1 MTYRHYL
8 VNEGP
13 ISTLAQKYAGPKGP
27 TQTTKRENEKTQR
40 KKQNINK
47 LKQKYDNE
55 DNKLYLHDDSRYKEC
70 RKVIDD
76 NRKASENEWLVR
88 F

>member
-27 TQTTKRENEKTQR
+27 TQTKKRENAKKKTKYQQIEIEIWQR
-40 KKQNINK
+40 RQQA
-47 LKQKYDNE
+47 LF
-55 DNKLYLHDDSRYKEC
+55 
-70 RKVIDD
+70 
-76 NRKASENEWLVR
+76 AWR
-88 F
+88 FTVQRVSKNDWR